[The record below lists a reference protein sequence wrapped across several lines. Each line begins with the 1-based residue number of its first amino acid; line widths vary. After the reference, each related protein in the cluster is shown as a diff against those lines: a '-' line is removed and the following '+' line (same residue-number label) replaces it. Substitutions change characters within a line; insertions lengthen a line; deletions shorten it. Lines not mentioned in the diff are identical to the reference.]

1 MEGYGAKGKDGRKM
15 LMLGVMWMMTAVVVG
30 FMLGRVSMY
39 GQVGALEEVSE
50 RTEGERSTEERHS
63 PIEERHSVKERHSR
77 VEAYSRERP
86 AAREGRH
93 FLRRGKGN
101 HEEERESWSVGSPV
115 SGYVAEQSDGE
126 QPTVVVD
133 PDSGQVF
140 APAGGKITRL
150 FPLGNAFRLL
160 TEFGTQLYVQVGD
173 VGDELLGRYYRPRV
187 VQNEIVGKGKLL
199 LEFDREGLAAEG
211 VSCDVRVCVEGFRYG
226 HSVKD
231 TAGERVRIGEE
242 IFRVQ
247 GEVRQEAPLRYRAFD

>member
-1 MEGYGAKGKDGRKM
+1 M
-15 LMLGVMWMMTAVVVG
+15 LMLGVMWMMTAAVVG

-126 QPTVVVD
+126 KPTVVVD

>member
-1 MEGYGAKGKDGRKM
+1 M
-15 LMLGVMWMMTAVVVG
+15 LMLGVMWMMTAAVVG

-63 PIEERHSVKERHSR
+63 PIEERHSVEERHSR

-126 QPTVVVD
+126 KPTVVVD

>member
-1 MEGYGAKGKDGRKM
+1 
-15 LMLGVMWMMTAVVVG
+15 
-30 FMLGRVSMY
+30 MY

>member
-1 MEGYGAKGKDGRKM
+1 M

-63 PIEERHSVKERHSR
+63 PIEERHSVEERHSR

>member
-15 LMLGVMWMMTAVVVG
+15 LMLGVMWMMTAAVVG

-63 PIEERHSVKERHSR
+63 GEERHSR
-77 VEAYSRERP
+77 VEAYSRERT

-150 FPLGNAFRLL
+150 FPLGNAFRLV

>member
-15 LMLGVMWMMTAVVVG
+15 LMLGVMWMMTAAVVG

-63 PIEERHSVKERHSR
+63 GEERHSR
-77 VEAYSRERP
+77 VEAYSRERT

-211 VSCDVRVCVEGFRYG
+211 VSCDVRVCVEGFQYG

-231 TAGERVRIGEE
+231 TAAERVRIGEE

>member
-1 MEGYGAKGKDGRKM
+1 MEGYEAKGKDGRKM
-15 LMLGVMWMMTAVVVG
+15 LMLGVMWMMTAAVVG

-63 PIEERHSVKERHSR
+63 GEERHSR
-77 VEAYSRERP
+77 VEAYSRERT

-150 FPLGNAFRLL
+150 FPLGNAFRLV

-211 VSCDVRVCVEGFRYG
+211 VSCDVRVCVEGFQYG

-231 TAGERVRIGEE
+231 TAAERVRIG
-242 IFRVQ
+242 
-247 GEVRQEAPLRYRAFD
+247 

>member
-1 MEGYGAKGKDGRKM
+1 M

-50 RTEGERSTEERHS
+50 RTEGERSAEERHS
-63 PIEERHSVKERHSR
+63 PIEERHSVEERHSR

-150 FPLGNAFRLL
+150 FPLGNAFRLV